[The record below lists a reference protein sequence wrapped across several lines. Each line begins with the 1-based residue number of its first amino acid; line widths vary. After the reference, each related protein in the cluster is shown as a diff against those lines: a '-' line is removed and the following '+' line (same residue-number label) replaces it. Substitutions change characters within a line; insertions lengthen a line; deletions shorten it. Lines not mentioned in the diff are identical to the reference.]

1 MGSWYIITTTTIIII
16 IILII
21 ILAIIIV
28 IIRRRFGPSKLT
40 VRAAVAESKMT
51 DPWGEGHGR
60 WRYYSRDWHGWRD
73 GQDWSGWA
81 PWGQDFQGNGFAQL
95 RRMMGTERTWPAVA
109 QGDMGPGSGC
119 PAAEP
124 PAPVAPP
131 GLVPGSPS
139 QRQPLATPAGPALA
153 PALHHSAPLGPP
165 AAPLAPSGAA
175 SSGPSAPASTGSPG
189 PLEQIDQL
197 RGMPEQI
204 DQLRGMLRAA
214 LAHLQSI
221 EDTLAA
227 MRPARP
233 DTGSG
238 GAAARSA
245 PAAETPGAG
254 PSPGSDRPRP

>member
-1 MGSWYIITTTTIIII
+1 MNRNPAPLPKPCNHRCVQWRKSAASWYCRCCNRYATPEHVRSDSHVNWIEEYGDNYIYCGSDIDF
-16 IILII
+16 
-21 ILAIIIV
+21 AEQP
-28 IIRRRFGPSKLT
+28 PSQQ
-40 VRAAVAESKMT
+40 
-51 DPWGEGHGR
+51 P
-60 WRYYSRDWHGWRD
+60 
-73 GQDWSGWA
+73 
-81 PWGQDFQGNGFAQL
+81 
-95 RRMMGTERTWPAVA
+95 
-109 QGDMGPGSGC
+109 
-119 PAAEP
+119 P

-175 SSGPSAPASTGSPG
+175 SSGSSAPASTGSPV
-189 PLEQIDQL
+189 PLEQSDQL
-197 RGMPEQI
+197 RGE
-204 DQLRGMLRAA
+204 LRAV
-214 LAHLQSI
+214 LARLQSI
-221 EDTLAA
+221 KDTLARLQSIRA
-227 MRPARP
+227 VLARP

>member
-1 MGSWYIITTTTIIII
+1 MNRNPAPLPKPCNHRCVQWRKSAASWYCRCCNRYATPEHVRSDSHVNWIEEYGDNYIYCGSDIDF
-16 IILII
+16 
-21 ILAIIIV
+21 AEQP
-28 IIRRRFGPSKLT
+28 PSQQ
-40 VRAAVAESKMT
+40 
-51 DPWGEGHGR
+51 P
-60 WRYYSRDWHGWRD
+60 
-73 GQDWSGWA
+73 
-81 PWGQDFQGNGFAQL
+81 
-95 RRMMGTERTWPAVA
+95 
-109 QGDMGPGSGC
+109 
-119 PAAEP
+119 P

-175 SSGPSAPASTGSPG
+175 SSGPSAPASTGSPA